1 MPRWK
6 LLYVHAFEKKVFL
19 KNHFIGQ
26 KLLKMTIKYALSVL
40 SICTIA
46 FRLCKIRPSFIAT
59 KSINIKD
66 RNTFAM
72 AMEEN
77 ILDEL
82 SQSKQ
87 LFVNDLTV
95 LELLIHTGTLFH
107 TRITLMFGYKKILI
121 RRNVND

>member
-1 MPRWK
+1 
-6 LLYVHAFEKKVFL
+6 
-19 KNHFIGQ
+19 
-26 KLLKMTIKYALSVL
+26 MTIKYALSVL

-77 ILDEL
+77 ILDVL

-95 LELLIHTGTLFH
+95 LELLIHKGTLFY
-107 TRITLMFGYKKILI
+107 TRIKLCLGI
-121 RRNVND
+121 RKFLLDVM